1 MSKRIRPHQAMK
13 KMLKSMLQDAS
24 QKRSWQERTVQVVQV
39 ILLLLA
45 YQYVVE
51 TTKDVPVELLG
62 CVQQLVM

>member
-1 MSKRIRPHQAMK
+1 MKKRIRPHQAMK
-13 KMLKSMLQDAS
+13 KMLKAMLQDAGK
-24 QKRSWQERTVQVVQV
+24 KRSWQERTVQVVQV

-51 TTKDVPVELLG
+51 TTKDMPRELLG